1 MIHGRDAL
9 ATHWDS
15 VVPFVA
21 PALPVMR
28 AGLGWAAGSITSE
41 TGRMELPR
49 QSAAILVLQ
58 LFAVLT
64 LLGGTAE
71 GRSAEAPDNV
81 LAAVDQAAQ
90 SCKDF
95 GGTPNTDAVLS
106 TKDINGDGGE
116 DWIADY
122 SKLKCQGGLN
132 PMCGG
137 DGCTLQIYL
146 WNGGTAWNLAFE
158 EQVES
163 FKFVKSG
170 SSHALRV
177 VMAGDACDRPSSKS
191 CNFVYQLQKTA
202 IVPTD

>member
-1 MIHGRDAL
+1 VLLPKER
-9 ATHWDS
+9 
-15 VVPFVA
+15 A
-21 PALPVMR
+21 PIA
-28 AGLGWAAGSITSE
+28 W
-41 TGRMELPR
+41 
-49 QSAAILVLQ
+49 LQ
-58 LFAVLT
+58 L
-64 LLGGTAE
+64 TAAFILACGMAP
-71 GRSAEAPDNV
+71 GRAAEAPDNV

-122 SKLKCQGGLN
+122 SKLKCEGGLN
-132 PMCGG
+132 PMCGT

-158 EQVES
+158 ETVER

-170 SSHALRV
+170 SNHALRV

-191 CNFVYQLQKTA
+191 CDFVYQLEKTA
-202 IVPTD
+202 IVPND